1 MNKAYYKYLSSKYFD
16 ATLTER
22 QENRLMRF
30 LARTEDPDF
39 DGVKAVA
46 GFFAAG
52 RSFNKKAGPVRRPVL
67 HPWTYA
73 STALAAVAMVAC
85 VVLLVGNFRKDYH
98 TGDLASMEST
108 LTSIFSAGTDVEA
121 ELTDLMTIDR

>member
-1 MNKAYYKYLSSKYFD
+1 
-16 ATLTER
+16 
-22 QENRLMRF
+22 
-30 LARTEDPDF
+30 
-39 DGVKAVA
+39 
-46 GFFAAG
+46 
-52 RSFNKKAGPVRRPVL
+52 
-67 HPWTYA
+67 
-73 STALAAVAMVAC
+73 MVAC